1 MSASAERLAC
11 ARQMVDGVLEG
22 RITQESDPAVFSDD
36 LLYFNVR
43 ILESQE
49 GDWLFARLAETRFA
63 AQHRRLVADHLSP
76 GGQGRALAII
86 EAL

>member
-1 MSASAERLAC
+1 
-11 ARQMVDGVLEG
+11 MVDGVLEG
-22 RITQESDPAVFSDD
+22 RITLESDPVVFSDD

-49 GDWLFARLAETRFA
+49 GDWLFGRLAETRFA
-63 AQHRRLVADHLSP
+63 TQHRRLVADHLSP

-86 EAL
+86 EAT